1 MLSIRFVGA
10 CMQFF
15 KIGSSKQKP
24 SVDLASGEDADAA
37 ETAPEASS
45 ASPSSGMAAG
55 VVRSIS
61 MLRLIVWLL
70 GFLSV
75 LFVSFFFLRYE
86 GISLREL
93 GSPRFLFILA
103 VIPLLMAA
111 LAQAPKPSRID
122 PLIMALLLLALV
134 VVVPFSFM
142 QRGFGTKEVSA
153 MQLYFATLSMQ
164 EAVTLGWGYYLR
176 TIAEHLVAIVVLT
189 LATHVLLKRVR
200 GYRLVVP
207 MLAISAIGL
216 VLPTNILTNASASEA
231 AMNLITPGRDLVRA
245 EIMTEPARQKN
256 LLLIYVE
263 SLEEGFAVLP
273 ETAEA
278 MAPLMAL
285 ADEGLRLR
293 GLAQYPGLGYSIAGF
308 VGSQCGVPLLLKAG
322 IGHLSFD
329 IPDYVSDN
337 FMPNL
342 VCLGDVLRQR
352 GYHSTF
358 LSGAD
363 LESFGI
369 RSFLQTHGY
378 NEIVELETYIAEGY
392 DGETSF
398 WGVPDGILFGRVKE
412 TLRERAKA
420 KEPFFI
426 AVQNVATHNPDGI
439 SGPECGPEP
448 EPPHLPFAIDCTVR
462 QVIDLIAEVERL
474 GLTEDTVIAV
484 MSDHLM
490 MANSLDSSLAAHVP
504 ERFNLAFFLNAGPP
518 REIVRQGSI
527 MDVYPTLLE
536 VLGFEIRDGKAG
548 LGRSYLSPG
557 PTLVEELGPID
568 IARGLHLNLPL
579 SRALWGE

>member
-1 MLSIRFVGA
+1 
-10 CMQFF
+10 MQFF
-15 KIGSSKQKP
+15 KIGSSKQRP
-24 SVDLASGEDADAA
+24 SFDVASDEDPDAA
-37 ETAPEASS
+37 ET
-45 ASPSSGMAAG
+45 SPGTPSGPSSSGMAANK
-55 VVRSIS
+55 VRSIR
-61 MLRLIVWLL
+61 MLRLLVWILS
-70 GFLSV
+70 FPSV
-75 LFVSFFFLRYE
+75 LFVSFFYLRYE
-86 GISLREL
+86 GLSLREL
-93 GSPRFLFILA
+93 GSPRFLFMLG
-103 VIPLLMAA
+103 VVPLMMAA
-111 LAQAPKPSRID
+111 LAQAPKRSRID
-122 PLIMALLLLALV
+122 PVIMALLILALV
-134 VVVPFSFM
+134 MVVPFSFM
-142 QRGFGTKEVSA
+142 QRGFGTKELSA
-153 MQLYFATLSMQ
+153 MLLYFATLSMH
-164 EAVTLGWGYYLR
+164 EAVTLGWAYYLR
-176 TIAEHLVAIVVLT
+176 TVAEHLVAIVVLALST
-189 LATHVLLKRVR
+189 LMLLKRVR

-207 MLAISAIGL
+207 VLAISAIGW
-216 VLPTNILTNASASEA
+216 VLPTHILTSASDSAA
-231 AMNLITPGRDLVRA
+231 AMNLITPERDLVRA
-245 EIMTEPARQKN
+245 EIMTEPERPKN

-273 ETAEA
+273 ETADA
-278 MAPLMAL
+278 MVPLMAL

-329 IPDYVSDN
+329 IPDYVSDS

-352 GYHSTF
+352 GYHNTF

-363 LESFGI
+363 LQSFGI
-369 RSFLQTHGY
+369 RSFLRTHGY
-378 NEIVELETYIAEGY
+378 QEIVELETYIAEGY

-398 WGVPDGILFGRVKE
+398 WGVPDGVLFERVKE

-420 KEPFFI
+420 KEPFLI

-439 SGPECGPEP
+439 AGPECGPEP
-448 EPPHLPFAIDCTVR
+448 EPPHLPYVIDCTVR

-536 VLGFEIRDGKAG
+536 VLGFEVRDGKAG

-557 PTLVEELGPID
+557 PTLVEALGPLD
-568 IARGLHLNLPL
+568 MARGLHLNLPL